1 MQVFDTYGIGARRTC
16 FTPNLIKELNLK
28 VGKLSTGD
36 SLDMTPQDEAAIL
49 ANDATVKDME
59 GAAIAYVADLF
70 SIPAIFVKAVTD
82 IIDGEKPTAEEFIQN
97 LVAVTEALDQAVTQ
111 VIDFISAKCLSHL

>member
-1 MQVFDTYGIGARRTC
+1 MGFTRTL
-16 FTPNLIKELNLK
+16 FNEPLLNS
-28 VGKLSTGD
+28 GH
-36 SLDMTPQDEAAIL
+36 I
-49 ANDATVKDME
+49 
-59 GAAIAYVADLF
+59 
-70 SIPAIFVKAVTD
+70 VKAVTD

>member
-1 MQVFDTYGIGARRTC
+1 MELHAKDPFLTEHLVFY
-16 FTPNLIKELNLK
+16 L
-28 VGKLSTGD
+28 
-36 SLDMTPQDEAAIL
+36 Q
-49 ANDATVKDME
+49 

-70 SIPAIFVKAVTD
+70 AVPAIFVKAVTD